1 MKRRILSW
9 ILAACLTV
17 GMVTVAAAAPTP
29 TEAAQSETMKT
40 AASPWEKVS
49 FADIY
54 NDPNKFSTISNAEN
68 GNIPKIDESVQS
80 LGWLGTGA
88 CVAVKGFGF
97 GAGTPDGVQLKV
109 EMSRDLGEIEGAYH
123 FAVYAVPSG
132 QSVTGAGDLTEGQ
145 KIAVQPVLPPSQDHT
160 RYFIQTYDV
169 PAEILQAPVDLYF
182 LCGTGG
188 FNLKSV
194 QFTRPQTPITVDKEN
209 AMIYTEAASQFDQ
222 ALPLGNGFVGAMVY
236 GGVDTERIGLNEATI
251 WTGSPYE
258 NNVEGAYQ
266 ALEQLRQQTA
276 NGAASWTGSFID
288 SQFMDATAYGPT
300 FTGSQKYQLAG
311 ELNLKTNHSASEY
324 VRYLDLDTATAVTQY
339 RWDDSLITREY
350 FVSNPDRVMAMRLTS
365 DGAPMTF
372 TGSYDLK
379 GMVERGRTVE
389 GNDTLVIQGGVS
401 DYRTV
406 ESGIAFTVR
415 VKFLPADGELSTED
429 NTITVSNTTDCTV
442 LVTIATNFK
451 AYNDITGDADALAKD
466 TMDAADDKSYEELK
480 SAHIADYQ
488 ALYNRVELDLGGSLN
503 GRTVEEARQALADRD
518 DPAFVELS
526 YNFNRYLQIAAS
538 REGTQPTNLQGIWN
552 DQLRPMWDCNYT
564 TNINLQMNYWA
575 TLSNNLEEC
584 YAPMIDKLKSLQAQ
598 GHETAK
604 ELYGITTEG
613 AWTLHHNTDL
623 WSITGPVAG
632 DWGMTPTCG
641 AWLANEA
648 YTVYRYNQDAAY
660 LREIYPVIKGA
671 AQFLLEFLV
680 EDENGQ
686 LIFCPSSSPE
696 NANKATGAHVA
707 YNSAFDIQITH
718 ELFSNVMEAAEILG
732 QDASLVEQLN
742 TAMEKLPPV
751 VGIGSWGQVQEFYG
765 YDGDQQTDTHR
776 HLSHLYGLFPGTS
789 ITADDAAAWNAAYRT
804 LEARSA
810 NNADETGWGIAWRI
824 LLYTR
829 FGDSD
834 RAYTYLKTM
843 YDMTYRNCRE
853 NLFTVCSDVF
863 QYDAN
868 GGMLAAVTNLLVE
881 DQEGAALLKGLPEQW
896 QNGTVKGLRLKGDFT
911 LDEMT
916 WENGILQT
924 AVITSHSGQPLTVS
938 YGKRTVTLDTEAG
951 KTYTFDAA
959 LGQGETDCTASAAL
973 RVTGQ
978 QPEGASE
985 FSLCLKEASGVA
997 TAAVTFTTTENDV
1010 RVTGRNGFTAFGM
1023 KSKDLGNGTFE
1034 KTVYLSY
1041 LAHPG
1046 ENFCCTTETEV
1057 AAIWVGR
1064 ERATVTIQSMAIS
1077 GYDVSGTARPGTV
1090 TGIDPDTATGGAML
1104 DVTEAQRYYRAEAG
1118 DANWDEAMAYDTN
1131 DDQRIDL
1138 LDLTHILLTS
1148 SEASTE
1154 A

>member
-1 MKRRILSW
+1 
-9 ILAACLTV
+9 
-17 GMVTVAAAAPTP
+17 
-29 TEAAQSETMKT
+29 
-40 AASPWEKVS
+40 
-49 FADIY
+49 
-54 NDPNKFSTISNAEN
+54 
-68 GNIPKIDESVQS
+68 
-80 LGWLGTGA
+80 
-88 CVAVKGFGF
+88 
-97 GAGTPDGVQLKV
+97 
-109 EMSRDLGEIEGAYH
+109 
-123 FAVYAVPSG
+123 
-132 QSVTGAGDLTEGQ
+132 
-145 KIAVQPVLPPSQDHT
+145 
-160 RYFIQTYDV
+160 
-169 PAEILQAPVDLYF
+169 
-182 LCGTGG
+182 
-188 FNLKSV
+188 
-194 QFTRPQTPITVDKEN
+194 
-209 AMIYTEAASQFDQ
+209 
-222 ALPLGNGFVGAMVY
+222 
-236 GGVDTERIGLNEATI
+236 
-251 WTGSPYE
+251 
-258 NNVEGAYQ
+258 
-266 ALEQLRQQTA
+266 
-276 NGAASWTGSFID
+276 
-288 SQFMDATAYGPT
+288 MDATAYGPT

-311 ELNLKTNHSASEY
+311 ELNLKTGHAASEY

-466 TMDAADDKSYEELK
+466 AMDAADDKSYEELK

-552 DQLRPMWDCNYT
+552 
-564 TNINLQMNYWA
+564 
-575 TLSNNLEEC
+575 E
-584 YAPMIDKLKSLQAQ
+584 
-598 GHETAK
+598 
-604 ELYGITTEG
+604 
-613 AWTLHHNTDL
+613 
-623 WSITGPVAG
+623 
-632 DWGMTPTCG
+632 
-641 AWLANEA
+641 
-648 YTVYRYNQDAAY
+648 
-660 LREIYPVIKGA
+660 
-671 AQFLLEFLV
+671 
-680 EDENGQ
+680 
-686 LIFCPSSSPE
+686 
-696 NANKATGAHVA
+696 
-707 YNSAFDIQITH
+707 
-718 ELFSNVMEAAEILG
+718 
-732 QDASLVEQLN
+732 
-742 TAMEKLPPV
+742 
-751 VGIGSWGQVQEFYG
+751 
-765 YDGDQQTDTHR
+765 
-776 HLSHLYGLFPGTS
+776 
-789 ITADDAAAWNAAYRT
+789 
-804 LEARSA
+804 
-810 NNADETGWGIAWRI
+810 
-824 LLYTR
+824 
-829 FGDSD
+829 
-834 RAYTYLKTM
+834 
-843 YDMTYRNCRE
+843 
-853 NLFTVCSDVF
+853 
-863 QYDAN
+863 
-868 GGMLAAVTNLLVE
+868 
-881 DQEGAALLKGLPEQW
+881 
-896 QNGTVKGLRLKGDFT
+896 
-911 LDEMT
+911 
-916 WENGILQT
+916 
-924 AVITSHSGQPLTVS
+924 
-938 YGKRTVTLDTEAG
+938 
-951 KTYTFDAA
+951 FDAA

-1023 KSKDLGNGTFE
+1023 KSKDLRNGTFE

-1138 LDLTHILLTS
+1138 LDLTHILLTG